1 MTLVGIDL
9 GTTFSL
15 IARLTEDGD
24 AQIIPNA
31 EGDLTTPSVV
41 CFESAKDVVVG
52 KHAVRALSDTPEYV
66 IQHPKRYLGDADH
79 ADDMHG
85 QSVSPIAASS
95 LILRKL
101 KQDAEQQIGPIGG
114 AVITVPA
121 YFDEARRQAT
131 VTAGELAGLKV
142 IDIINEPTA
151 AALASAYLSAQRNA
165 VDAEDALER
174 LASDTTSRHTIVYD
188 LGGGTFDVTLMKQTG
203 PELQVLA
210 TAGDVELG
218 GIDWTERIAEQIA
231 EFFVATHEID
241 PRQDAL
247 GRARLRAAANQVK
260 HELSS
265 RRGVTWEFAYKGK
278 HIEGKMTREAFD
290 ADTSDLL
297 YRTENRLNRVLRDA
311 ELAWEDVDSIVAVG
325 GSSRLPQVL
334 EMLERVCGSEP
345 DTSLSPDHIVSLG
358 AAIHAAM
365 LGAELTQAE
374 LDAVA
379 KSADQSVDAPVTEE
393 QADDDASDDPLAAL
407 RKELEGDDS
416 VDIDDEQGEPKTT
429 ATRTRQRRK
438 KQKTSWGKSVLQM
451 LHLLKTNNVSSHS
464 LGVIARDKSGK
475 KRVTTMIP
483 RNTKLP
489 KAVTKV
495 FGTIVDDQKRITATV
510 VEGEADDPA
519 HCISVCTCTVTSL
532 PEGLPRNSPVQVRF
546 RYDSSGRLHVGVV
559 HLTSGAFGE
568 VVIKRDGGVD
578 PERVR
583 IAQKLLQRLKV
594 G

>member
-1 MTLVGIDL
+1 MALVGIDL

-41 CFESAKDVVVG
+41 FFETGEDVVVG
-52 KHAVRALSDTPEYV
+52 RHAVGALLDTPEHV
-66 IQHPKRYLGDADH
+66 IQHPKRQIGDADH

-85 QSVSPIAASS
+85 QAVTPIAASS

-101 KQDAEQQIGPIGG
+101 KQDAEQQVGPISG

-151 AALASAYLSAQRNA
+151 AALASAYLTAQRQA
-165 VDAEDALER
+165 KTADEALEN
-174 LASDTTSRHTIVYD
+174 LASDKTVRHTIVYD
-188 LGGGTFDVTLMKQTG
+188 LGGGTFDVTLLKQAG
-203 PELQVLA
+203 PELTVLA
-210 TAGDVELG
+210 TAGDVQLG

-247 GRARLRAAANQVK
+247 GTARLREAANQVK
-260 HELSS
+260 HQLSS
-265 RRGVTWEFAYKGK
+265 RRGVSWDFAYKGK

-311 ELAWEDVDSIVAVG
+311 GLSWDGIDGVVAVG

-334 EMLERVCGSEP
+334 EMLERVSGKP
-345 DTSLSPDHIVSLG
+345 ADTSLSPDHVVSLG

-365 LGAELTQAE
+365 LGAQLTEAE

-379 KSADQSVDAPVTEE
+379 ADESIDAPVTAGD
-393 QADDDASDDPLAAL
+393 ADDAEGDDPLDAL
-407 RKELEGDDS
+407 QKELSGDHDGPA
-416 VDIDDEQGEPKTT
+416 QART
-429 ATRTRQRRK
+429 AVQRPRRQRKK
-438 KQKTSWGKSVLQM
+438 KQDPAVLQWGKSVLQM
-451 LHLLKTNNVSSHS
+451 LHLMKTNNVSSHS
-464 LGVIARDKSGK
+464 LGVISRDKNGT

-483 RNTKLP
+483 RNTRLP

-495 FGTIVDDQKRITATV
+495 FGTIVEDQKRITATI
-510 VEGEADDPA
+510 VEGEADDPE
-519 HCISVCTCTVTSL
+519 HCISICTCSVTNL
-532 PEGLPRNSPVQVRF
+532 PKKLPRNSPVQVRF

-568 VVIKRDGGVD
+568 VEIKRDGGVD

-583 IAQKLLQRLKV
+583 IAQNLLQRLKV